1 MGEDRFLFMVELEGL
16 GIQLAP
22 YSACPSWLATVLIL
36 IGLYPGIL
44 VIKCI
49 QYGLVVADTH
59 VLSNP

>member
-1 MGEDRFLFMVELEGL
+1 MVELEGL